1 MWPRFE
7 SPAGEQLTVAQVVER
22 GNSAIKAPAGLAI
35 AAIALSSLIVAAIV
49 RSHVMAEPDSWHR
62 FLPALLMFAC
72 LGFAFGIAWAWHAV
86 TVPRWWDW
94 AVATGVDTDEL
105 IAAAS
110 QAGLISRREAWWQE
124 RPSTLHARRR
134 HRSNQA
140 L

>member
-7 SPAGEQLTVAQVVER
+7 SPPGEQLSAAQLVER
-22 GNSAIKAPAGLAI
+22 GSSAIKAPAGLATAAIGLTGLVI
-35 AAIALSSLIVAAIV
+35 AAVV
-49 RSHVMAEPDSWHR
+49 RSRVVGEPESWR
-62 FLPALLMFAC
+62 QFLPALLLFGC
-72 LGFAFGIAWAWHAV
+72 LAAGFAAAWAWHSI

-110 QAGLISRREAWWQE
+110 EAGLISFKESWWQE
-124 RPSTLHARRR
+124 RPSTLRARRSPR
-134 HRSNQA
+134 PNQA